1 MPKKRVFLSICA
13 LFFALILFFAVR
25 PLVTHADQ
33 LDDINKQLSDLND
46 ALSKSV
52 AATKPLQSELD
63 SMKKQIANIK
73 IQVANIEAD
82 TTIKKKEIDRGYKDL
97 AAKEDIISKTIRDFY
112 VKSYYDSPF
121 LVFLSAADASQMT
134 QTLAYQRAKTRQ
146 DKAIMT
152 NIALSIVDL
161 EKKKTALEQEQTWLI
176 ATKADLDDKSAKL
189 DKVVS
194 GAKAYQAT
202 LSTQISELSA
212 KQQQLLSAKLGSLNI
227 PLFAVSGGGCSSD
240 ISPYKDPGFGGKK
253 FGLFSYGVPNRVGL
267 NQYGAWG
274 RSKAGQ
280 SSDAILHAYYN
291 FDNYDSSFGG
301 VQIKVNDSNGYDSG
315 NIIWTGSLE
324 DYVKRIY
331 EVPNDW
337 GDQGG
342 MEALKAQTIAAR
354 SYVLAETNNGAKSIC
369 ATQSCQ
375 VFKTD
380 PKGGNWDSATSQT
393 SGQVMIQGGKPIAA
407 YFSSTHGGYMF
418 STSDIGWAATSYT
431 KHAQDASST
440 ISSWSDLNNFAY
452 DKDSPW
458 FYCDWGG
465 RSQYNNTA
473 WLQSSEM
480 ADIINS
486 VLLVQN
492 DNSADS
498 HILQTDKSDP
508 DMWNEDKVR
517 QELSKYRTPF
527 TSIDSGSVD
536 ADFGGGKSTMVHF
549 SGNAGSVDIDSNT
562 FRKYFNLRAPA
573 KIQIVG
579 YLYNLEVK

>member
-1 MPKKRVFLSICA
+1 MPKKRLFLSICA
-13 LFFALILFFAVR
+13 FFFAFLLFVVIH

-33 LDDINKQLSDLND
+33 LDDINKQLSDLNN

-52 AATKPLQSELD
+52 AATKPLQSQLD
-63 SMKKQIANIK
+63 SMTKQIADIK

-82 TTIKKKEIDRGYKDL
+82 TAVKKKEIDKGYADL
-97 AAKEDIISKTIRDFY
+97 AAKEDIVSKTIRDFY

-121 LVFLSAADASQMT
+121 LVFLSSADASQMT

-161 EKKKTALEQEQTWLI
+161 EKKKAELEQEQTWLI

-202 LSTQISELSA
+202 LSSQISALSA
-212 KQQQLLSAKLGSLNI
+212 KQQGLLSAKLGSLNI
-227 PLFAVSGGGCSSD
+227 PLFAVSSGGCSSD
-240 ISPYKDPGFGGKK
+240 IDPYKDPGFSGKK
-253 FGLFSYGVPNRVGL
+253 FGIFSYGVPNRVGL
-267 NQYGAWG
+267 NQYGALG

-280 SSDAILHAYYN
+280 DADTILHAYYN
-291 FDNYDSSFGG
+291 FDNYDTSS
-301 VQIKVNDSNGYDSG
+301 VQIKVNDGNGYDTG
-315 NIIWTGSLE
+315 NIIWTGSID

-331 EVPNDW
+331 EVQDYW

-342 MEALKAQTIAAR
+342 MEALKAQAIAAR
-354 SYVLAETNNGAKSIC
+354 SYALAETDNGNKSIC
-369 ATQSCQ
+369 TTQTCQ

-380 PKGGNWDSATSQT
+380 PKGGNWENAVNQT
-393 SGQVMIQGGKPIAA
+393 AGKVMIQGGHPIPA
-407 YFSSTHGGYMF
+407 YFSTTHGGYVF
-418 STSDIGWAATSYT
+418 TTADIGWNATSFT
-431 KHAQDASST
+431 KHGQDASAT
-440 ISSWSDLNNFAY
+440 INSWADLNNYAY

-458 FYCDWGG
+458 FYCDWGA
-465 RSQYNNTA
+465 RSQYNGTA

-486 VLLVQN
+486 ILLVQN
-492 DNSADS
+492 DNSADP

-517 QELSKYRTPF
+517 QELTKYRTPF
-527 TSIDSGSVD
+527 SSIDSGSVD
-536 ADFGGGKSTMVHF
+536 ADFGSGKSTMVHF
-549 SGNAGSVDIDSNT
+549 SGNAGSVDIASDT

-579 YLYNLEVK
+579 YLYNLEVR